1 MVVVEKLSR
10 KTKMKN
16 TMFRIKSLLF
26 LFSLF
31 ILGSKGQSQSCFIQ
45 LDNATGQSFTSDEL
59 AQLDTAACALRE
71 VFPTAFQNDFAV
83 YDFGFYLHQQGYEG
97 GMPQVFQDKIAEV
110 EQESPYFLLFGRE
123 LGSFPS
129 GGRFWVELVVPKS
142 NSYPCVTID
151 RVENIKSSLEIQLQG
166 ANGDWVARLTAG
178 MSHVSQHIDKVYNCC
193 TTGNQLLAPSNTCS
207 VSQDYIED
215 VLRADGYHHYGD
227 LEISI
232 SNKSYQNIPFDKEV
246 VIHLDERCG
255 AYLVDGIST
264 FNLTD
269 ELETFVNELSG
280 YNISSDVQIFYYN
293 DITAIDFLV
302 DHFENGSDPPAFS
315 NNDAYRERIYVLDFE
330 GAGPKVYY
338 FIDFDDGT
346 NQGFRTSA
354 ISSWWKSAIKWFFKR
369 ASTNPTTVVVGIT
382 AEYSVEACLEYW
394 FNSELHESW
403 FDALYVVIKRRGW
416 TGFFVTVGENVIN
429 SPAAI
434 FVGEIA
440 KYCIDTPYEN
450 WNASDALINSTLAVI
465 LEGLVSPEMRDVYP
479 LAIKIAKDIT
489 SKPSLLVTFVS
500 DPKLVKAWEGLYS
513 KPAWRTNTGYLTKVS
528 RYKDAGLEIV
538 DEGGELVVKQADG
551 VRVGKLDPNDPYYP
565 GEMKVRGKS
574 SDRWFDPDDAGGSIV
589 KKSWANPSF
598 NQSGIDDISTHLSR
612 FDDGAEISANNAYM
626 IDRLNQIKNGQIQ
639 PTDFDKRFYTH
650 ELEEFNRF
658 QNKGI
663 ANGVN
668 DEDFY
673 QNAHTAS
680 LESYSINE
688 AVEKIYPPTVPHPE
702 YAGY

>member
-1 MVVVEKLSR
+1 MFSP
-10 KTKMKN
+10 KN
-16 TMFRIKSLLF
+16 LILLLALLWASF
-26 LFSLF
+26 AL
-31 ILGSKGQSQSCFIQ
+31 KAQSCFIQ
-45 LDNATGQSFTSDEL
+45 EDDATGSLAFSTEQLAEL
-59 AQLDTAACALRE
+59 EATACSLRA
-71 VFPTAFQNDFAV
+71 VFPTEFQDDFAV

-110 EQESPYFLLFGRE
+110 AQESPYFLLFGRE

-232 SNKSYQNIPFDKEV
+232 SNKSYQNILFDKEV

-280 YNISSDVQIFYYN
+280 YNITSDVQIFYYN

-302 DHFENGSDPPAFS
+302 DHFENGSDQPAFS
-315 NNDAYRERIYVLDFE
+315 NNDAYRERVYILDFE
-330 GAGPKVYY
+330 GAAPRVYS
-338 FIDFDDGT
+338 FIDFEDGT

-369 ASTNPTTVVVGIT
+369 ASTNPTTVVIGIT

-403 FDALYVVIKRRGW
+403 FDALYAVIERRGW

-434 FVGEIA
+434 FVAEIA

-450 WNASDALINSTLAVI
+450 WDAGKALVNSTLAVV
-465 LEGLVSPEMRDVYP
+465 LGQLVSPEMRDVYP
-479 LAIKIAKDIT
+479 LAIKIAEDIT

-500 DPKLVKAWEGLYS
+500 DPKLVDAWKRVDDLGDNAFDQLRKDPDFLKKFDDVANDADLNKHLFEGDL
-513 KPAWRTNTGYLTKVS
+513 KLENGDIRGVS
-528 RYKDAGLEIV
+528 GVHSKDAVNIP
-538 DEGGELVVKQADG
+538 DG
-551 VRVGKLDPNDPYYP
+551 QTSG
-565 GEMKVRGKS
+565 
-574 SDRWFDPDDAGGSIV
+574 
-589 KKSWANPSF
+589 F
-598 NQSGIDDISTHLSR
+598 NQELKTQQTQVLMIIILLKWKFTAKSMMLKVIHLTVGI
-612 FDDGAEISANNAYM
+612 
-626 IDRLNQIKNGQIQ
+626 IKNLHSFQILGL
-639 PTDFDKRFYTH
+639 PKRYR
-650 ELEEFNRF
+650 L
-658 QNKGI
+658 K
-663 ANGVN
+663 
-668 DEDFY
+668 
-673 QNAHTAS
+673 
-680 LESYSINE
+680 
-688 AVEKIYPPTVPHPE
+688 
-702 YAGY
+702 